1 MEVALLLLGTRLQVP
16 FPKTLTDKVE
26 LAPFCTLESCT
37 QKNSTS
43 QHTSLGPIS
52 QTREIVCAPIC
63 TLKNCTLLYFEIFAT
78 MKQIYFLSKIGSR
91 ESIPAVHYE
100 SFFGKLS
107 LSYVAHLLFFVLESW
122 INHIPLDV
130 AHK

>member
-1 MEVALLLLGTRLQVP
+1 
-16 FPKTLTDKVE
+16 
-26 LAPFCTLESCT
+26 
-37 QKNSTS
+37 
-43 QHTSLGPIS
+43 
-52 QTREIVCAPIC
+52 
-63 TLKNCTLLYFEIFAT
+63 

-100 SFFGKLS
+100 SFIGKLS
-107 LSYVAHLLFFVLESW
+107 LSYVDHLLFFVRESW